1 MRHRM
6 TSLERVESTL
16 KGEMPDGVPVF
27 PRDLTLSLDAT
38 CLTTPEVCGQRYDAE
53 KSARS
58 VIALQRMIG
67 HDVVVGAIHYMGMEL
82 PALGGDLHYP
92 EWGIPTVVAHP
103 FEDVRRI
110 DSAQVPDVERD
121 EPLCSILESYG
132 RVCSELGDKVAV
144 VPNVEGPLTK
154 AGLLRGIDN
163 LSMDMVTQPEL
174 VERLVDFST
183 EMALDF
189 IRGAAERGASPFV
202 FLASATDNP
211 DLFGAE
217 VFQRFSLKP
226 LERIVKE
233 ASKVGLKTIFHP
245 HGVFQGDFAPLVDA
259 AISTGISG
267 FQFAERN
274 DLPEAKKRW
283 GSRTCILGG
292 VDAFTTLLLGPSSR
306 IEEDVRFFM
315 DSCAPGG
322 RYVFMCSGSL
332 HRGLPLEHLQV
343 MVDSCR
349 KYGRYPFS

>member
-1 MRHRM
+1 M
-6 TSLERVESTL
+6 TSLERLESTL
-16 KGEMPDGVPVF
+16 KGEMPDSVPVF

-38 CLTTPEVCGQRYDAE
+38 RLTTPEVCGPRFDAE

-67 HDVVVGAIHYMGMEL
+67 HDAVVGAIHYMGMEL
-82 PALGGDLHYP
+82 PALGGHLHYP

-103 FEDVRRI
+103 FEDI
-110 DSAQVPDVERD
+110 GGFDSAQVPDVERD
-121 EPLCSILESYG
+121 EPLCSIIESYE
-132 RVCSELGDKVAV
+132 RVCSELGDEVAV

-163 LSMDMVTQPEL
+163 LSLDLVTQPEV

-189 IRGAAERGASPFV
+189 IRAAAEKGASPFV

-211 DLFGAE
+211 DLFGPE

-226 LERIVKE
+226 LVRIVKE
-233 ASKVGLKTIFHP
+233 ASRVGLKTIFHP
-245 HGVFQGDFAPLVDA
+245 HGVFQGVLAPLVDE

-274 DLPEAKKRW
+274 DLPEAKRRW
-283 GSRTCILGG
+283 GSRTCIMGG
-292 VDAFTTLLLGPSSR
+292 VDAFTTLLLGPPSR
-306 IEEDVRFFM
+306 IEEDVRYFM

-322 RYVFMCSGSL
+322 GYVFMCSGSL
-332 HRGLPLEHLQV
+332 HRGLPIEHLQA
-343 MVDSCR
+343 MVNSCR
-349 KYGRYPFS
+349 KYGRHPFS